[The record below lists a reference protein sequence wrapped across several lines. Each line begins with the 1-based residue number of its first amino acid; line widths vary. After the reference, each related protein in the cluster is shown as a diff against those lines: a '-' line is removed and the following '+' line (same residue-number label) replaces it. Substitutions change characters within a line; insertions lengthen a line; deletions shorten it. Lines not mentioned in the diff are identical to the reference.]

1 MGKIPRNLT
10 EFSHNRLTNFYNGLR
25 LWLNR
30 LKITAKRFNL
40 PTLIQMLYLNQIDER
55 ILSK

>member
-30 LKITAKRFNL
+30 LKITAKTANRFNL
-40 PTLIQMLYLNQIDER
+40 PTLLVVVYFGE
-55 ILSK
+55 